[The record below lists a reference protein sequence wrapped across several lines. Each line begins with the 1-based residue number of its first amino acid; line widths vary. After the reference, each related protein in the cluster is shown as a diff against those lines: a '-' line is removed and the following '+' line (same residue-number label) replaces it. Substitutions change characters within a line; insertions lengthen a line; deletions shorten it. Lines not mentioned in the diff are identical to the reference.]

1 MKRGGPAGGSCSGSV
16 IFDIE
21 ERRRMQKEK
30 PHFEAI
36 PNWPSVNLE

>member
-1 MKRGGPAGGSCSGSV
+1 MKGDGPSGASSSGSV

-21 ERRRMQKEK
+21 EPHRMQKEK

-36 PNWPSVNLE
+36 PNWPRQI